1 MSSLNTIITVKGR
14 ENMVKARSGDISLPA
29 IVGMA
34 FGDGGVDAGGNVKTP
49 TANQSTL
56 NDELYRKTI
65 TSHEYVNSTT
75 CRYYCTLTTSEMVGT
90 SISEIGLY
98 DANGDLVMIKN
109 FLPKGKDSDI
119 ELTFYIDDIF

>member
-14 ENMVKARSGDISLPA
+14 ESMAKGRAGDVTLPT
-29 IVGMA
+29 ITGMA

-49 TANQSTL
+49 TASQSTL
-56 NDELYRKTI
+56 NDELYRKVI
-65 TSHEYVNSTT
+65 TNHEFISSTA
-75 CRYYCTLTTSEMVGT
+75 CRYYCTLSTSEMVGE

-98 DANGDLVMIKN
+98 DSNGDLVMIKN
-109 FLPKGKDSDI
+109 FLPKGKDADM

>member
-1 MSSLNTIITVKGR
+1 MSSLNTIITVKAR
-14 ENMVKARSGDISLPA
+14 ENMAKSRAGDLSLPA
-29 IVGMA
+29 IAGMA
-34 FGDGGVDAGGNVKTP
+34 FGDGGVSGGTVITP
-49 TANQSTL
+49 TASQTTL
-56 NDELYRKTI
+56 NHELYRKAI
-65 TSHEYVNSTT
+65 TSHEYVSSTT

-98 DANGDLVMIKN
+98 DANGDLVTIKN